1 MRGMEENADVEDISL
16 LKVIRLV
23 SNIGSLP
30 KGCIL
35 SSKCG
40 LSVVKGRLLNGNI
53 LLRSEG

>member
-1 MRGMEENADVEDISL
+1 MRGMEENAEVEDISS

-30 KGCIL
+30 KGCISL
-35 SSKCG
+35 SKCE
-40 LSVVKGRLLNGNI
+40 LSMIKGRLLNGKI